1 MTLSLRRVLLLPLVV
16 LLATGCS
23 LTLDAT
29 KLGVPTT
36 LATDA
41 ATPATG
47 ERFSVTSR
55 AVYGLWGVVK
65 FSEPKIQK
73 QLAAQLVDGKEIA
86 DVRIK
91 VRSKFSD
98 ILITGLT
105 LGLVVPRAV
114 TVEGVVVPK

>member
-1 MTLSLRRVLLLPLVV
+1 ML

-29 KLGVPTT
+29 NLGVPAT
-36 LATDA
+36 LSSNAG
-41 ATPATG
+41 TPPQG

-114 TVEGVVVPK
+114 TVEGVIVPK

>member
-1 MTLSLRRVLLLPLVV
+1 MTLFLRRLVVLSLV

-29 KLGVPTT
+29 KLGVPAT
-36 LATDA
+36 LASA
-41 ATPATG
+41 AGTPAQG
-47 ERFSVTSR
+47 EKFSVTSR

-105 LGLVVPRAV
+105 LGLIVPRAV